1 MKRTTLILAI
11 AALAVSGC
19 AGLGPLFRMPSQSG
33 ASATL
38 QGIACG
44 PATQVIADGIPVGW
58 ELRVSQI
65 FASGQ
70 LEILCRD
77 VEDPRG
83 GGQAQRVFV
92 PSTRPSEAQQ
102 AQEVVP
108 GQRIT
113 IIGDAVTVPF
123 STNNASASQRL
134 SEAATGFPQPAQSGT
149 RTTIMARSVRLGARR

>member
-44 PATQVIADGIPVGW
+44 PAEQVITDGIPVGW

-65 FASGQ
+65 YASGQ
-70 LEILCRD
+70 LQDLCRD
-77 VEDPRG
+77 VED

-92 PSTRPSEAQQ
+92 PSTRPSEAAQ
-102 AQEVVP
+102 AQQVVP

-113 IIGDAVTVPF
+113 VIGDSVSVPW
-123 STNNASASQRL
+123 SVQNASSSPRL
-134 SEAATGFPQPAQSGT
+134 SEAAPVSIGT
-149 RTTIMARSVRLGARR
+149 RTTIIARSVRLGSRR